1 MCQMTLT
8 FCSWSTDL
16 FNLHQVSA
24 IRLISPLVYN
34 LGLSHLVHTL
44 IMEGTHS
51 PGLCHITLTFF
62 CSSSGMIY
70 WWLSYTTWVNH
81 IWSTHWSWKYM
92 WASQVLP
99 DLDLIFSLL
108 HLLTLLCQFFVIQ
121 SVSPLQYNLGSLY
134 SVHTVINEGTCTCFF
149 YYTPTRREGAILQS
163 PCPSVS
169 PSVCLSV
176 HSHFRNRY
184 LGFYWKKWLHIYFL
198 FTMRF
203 TNERVG
209 VFLAQRSIQHLVYIY
224 FLYASFAC

>member
-1 MCQMTLT
+1 MVYWL
-8 FCSWSTDL
+8 L
-16 FNLHQVSA
+16 FNLHQVSE

-62 CSSSGMIY
+62 CSSTGMIY

-134 SVHTVINEGTCTCFF
+134 SVHTVINEGTCTCFLL
-149 YYTPTRREGAILQS
+149 YP
-163 PCPSVS
+163 
-169 PSVCLSV
+169 
-176 HSHFRNRY
+176 HS
-184 LGFYWKKWLHIYFL
+184 
-198 FTMRF
+198 
-203 TNERVG
+203 
-209 VFLAQRSIQHLVYIY
+209 
-224 FLYASFAC
+224 